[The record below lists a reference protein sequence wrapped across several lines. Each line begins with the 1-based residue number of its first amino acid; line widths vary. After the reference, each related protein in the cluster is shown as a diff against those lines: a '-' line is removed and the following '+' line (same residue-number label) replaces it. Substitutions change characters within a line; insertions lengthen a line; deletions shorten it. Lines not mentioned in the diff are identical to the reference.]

1 MYKFEQEAYNKKLQ
15 ECMSEYEEY
24 RQMMLQEVDY
34 SNPHT
39 LIERLKIL
47 NTYNAGMGRLKASLD
62 FLLDKATA
70 IEMRKIDHDA
80 MPAKKF
86 DAMVRDAVGLISI
99 FPKALEAM
107 IKESHYQIDSIRSVL
122 SYWKTEAQNLL
133 IIVTGKQIGRASCR
147 ERV

>member
-24 RQMMLQEVDY
+24 RQMMLKDVDY
-34 SNPHT
+34 SNPHA
-39 LIERLKIL
+39 LIERLNVL

-86 DAMVRDAVGLISI
+86 DAMVRDSVGLISI

-122 SYWKTEAQNLL
+122 SYWKTEAQNLNY
-133 IIVTGKQIGRASCR
+133 
-147 ERV
+147 